1 VEPGLDQPSCSRTGR
16 KRPNV
21 LRALGNQEPPR
32 TVCVDGVTYHLRE
45 VFKHDSWAA
54 TAKYGDGG
62 PGMLEQTNES
72 EIIDRDRNTIV
83 CKFNRLS
90 PIGLIPMSW
99 LGRFLAHREHYFLSE
114 LKHFEGIPEVYN
126 DIRIDGQVAKHAVAH
141 VFIDGKPLSLCS
153 NLTEEFFDRV
163 EKLIDL
169 LHQRRIA
176 YVDLHKQENVIV
188 GDDGLPYLIDFQ
200 VSMQLPSWRWLDPL
214 FRIFRDCDRYHMSK
228 HRQCHGVSGGSYPRP
243 WLIRAHR
250 KFAVP
255 LRTFRR
261 KFLTWI
267 GVRRDDG
274 SPATEIA
281 PEVGLR
287 RAA

>member
-1 VEPGLDQPSCSRTGR
+1 LEPGPDHPSCSRMGR

-21 LRALGNQEPPR
+21 LRALGKQEPPR
-32 TVCVDGVTYHLRE
+32 TVSVEGITYHLRE

-54 TAKYGDGG
+54 TAKYGDGA
-62 PGMLEQTNES
+62 PTLLEGNTES
-72 EIIDRDRNTIV
+72 GIVDGKTIV
-83 CKFNRLS
+83 CKFNRQS
-90 PIGLIPMSW
+90 PIGLIPMGW
-99 LGRFLAHREHYFLSE
+99 LGRFLARREHYFLSE
-114 LKHFEGIPEVYN
+114 LKNFEGIPEVYS
-126 DIRIDGQVAKHAVAH
+126 DVRIDGHVAKHAVAH
-141 VFIDGKPLSLCS
+141 VFIEGKPLSLCR
-153 NLTEEFFDRV
+153 NMTEEFFDRV
-163 EKLIDL
+163 ERLIDR
-169 LHQRRIA
+169 LHERRIA

-200 VSMQLPSWRWLDPL
+200 VSMQLPSWRWLDPM

-228 HRQCHGVSGGSYPRP
+228 HRQCHGVPGGSYPRP